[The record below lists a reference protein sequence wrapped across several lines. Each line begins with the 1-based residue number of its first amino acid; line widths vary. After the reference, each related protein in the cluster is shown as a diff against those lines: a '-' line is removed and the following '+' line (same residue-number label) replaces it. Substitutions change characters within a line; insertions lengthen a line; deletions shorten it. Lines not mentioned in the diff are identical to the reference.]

1 VEAAKAGRLVMSL
14 EPPETTVGKL
24 QEALRAKAKREPTY
38 RFYLLYD
45 KVYRQD
51 VLAKAYLRCWE
62 NQGASGVDG
71 QTFEDIRKYGVGQW
85 LAELSE
91 ELRKKTYRPQA
102 VRRVWIPK
110 PDGKKRPLGI
120 PTIRDRVVQ
129 MAAVLVLE
137 PIFETDLQPEQ
148 YAYRPERGALDA
160 VRAVHGLVNQGYTE
174 VVDADLSGYFDSIP
188 HHDLMKSVARRV
200 SDRHMLALIKSWLEM
215 PVEEEDERGNVQ
227 RTTRNRDEGRGTPQ
241 GAVISPLLA
250 NLYMRR
256 FVLGWRQLGHGERLD
271 AKLVNYADDFVICC
285 RGTGEQAMAA
295 MRDMMAKLKLT
306 VNETKTRLCR
316 LPDETFDFLGYTIG
330 RCYSPKTGRAYIGTY
345 PSDKKV
351 RKMVDEISN
360 RTERRSTWQDPEELV
375 GLLNR
380 KIVGWANYF
389 SLGPVSKAYDIVN
402 RHVCQRL
409 RRWLC
414 LKHRELGSGFTKFS
428 DKILRE
434 DYGLLDLR
442 LFRRG
447 FLCANA

>member
-1 VEAAKAGRLVMSL
+1 MSL
-14 EPPETTVGKL
+14 EPHNKVGKL
-24 QEALRAKAKREPTY
+24 QEALRAKAKSAPTY

-45 KVYRQD
+45 KVYRMD
-51 VLAKAYLRCWE
+51 VLIEAYQRCLR
-62 NQGASGVDG
+62 NAGAPGVDG
-71 QTFEDIRKYGVGQW
+71 QTFEDIGLYGVGRW
-85 LAELSE
+85 LEELSE
-91 ELRKKTYRPQA
+91 ELRKKTYQPKP

-110 PDGKKRPLGI
+110 GDGKQRPLGI

-129 MAAVLVLE
+129 MAAVLILE
-137 PIFETDLQPEQ
+137 PIFEVDLQPEQ

-160 VRAVHGLVNQGYTE
+160 VRAVHGLVNRGYTE

-188 HHDLMKSVARRV
+188 HHELMKSVARRV
-200 SDRHMLALIKSWLEM
+200 SDRQMLALIKSWLEM
-215 PVEEEDERGNVQ
+215 PVEETDERGNRR

-241 GAVISPLLA
+241 GSVISPLLA

-256 FVLGWRQLGHGERLD
+256 FVLGWKTLGHDVRLD

-316 LPDETFDFLGYTIG
+316 LPEETIRFLGYTIG

-351 RKMVDEISN
+351 SQLIDEISR
-360 RTERRSTWQDPEELV
+360 RTERRRTWQDPEELV

-380 KIVGWANYF
+380 KIRGWANYF
-389 SLGPVSKAYDIVN
+389 CLGPVSKAYDIVN
-402 RHVCQRL
+402 RHACQRL

-414 LKHRELGSGFTKFS
+414 RKHKLSGAGLRQFS
-428 DKILRE
+428 DKQLRE
-434 DYGLLDLR
+434 NYGLLDLR
-442 LFRRG
+442 VVRRN

>member
-1 VEAAKAGRLVMSL
+1 MSL
-14 EPPETTVGKL
+14 GPSESKVGKL
-24 QEALRAKAKREPTY
+24 QEALRAKAKSAPTY
-38 RFYLLYD
+38 RFYQLYD
-45 KVYRQD
+45 KVYRRD
-51 VLAKAYLRCWE
+51 VLLEAYLRCLA

-71 QTFEDIRKYGVGQW
+71 QTFEDIQKYGVGQW
-85 LAELSE
+85 LDELSE
-91 ELRKKTYRPQA
+91 ELRKKAYRPQA

-110 PDGKKRPLGI
+110 EDGKKRPLGI

-160 VRAVHGLVNQGYTE
+160 VRAVHSLVNQGYRE

-188 HHDLMKSVARRV
+188 HQELMKSVARRV
-200 SDRHMLALIKSWLEM
+200 SDRQLLALIKSWLEM
-215 PVEEEDERGNVQ
+215 PVEEVDERGNVQ

-256 FVLGWRQLGHGERLD
+256 FVLGWKKLGHEARLG

-316 LPDETFDFLGYTIG
+316 LPEETFNFLGYTIG
-330 RCYSPKTGRAYIGTY
+330 RCYSPKTGRAYLGTY
-345 PSDKKV
+345 PSEKKV
-351 RKMVDEISN
+351 RKLVNEISD
-360 RTERRSTWQDPEELV
+360 RTERKRTWQDPEELV

-380 KIVGWANYF
+380 KIVGWSNYF
-389 SLGPVSKAYDIVN
+389 SLGPVSKAYAIVN

-414 LKHRELGSGFTKFS
+414 LKHKVPGLGLKQFS
-428 DKILRE
+428 DKYLRE
-434 DYGLLDLR
+434 TLGLVNLHQLR
-442 LFRRG
+442 HRY
-447 FLCANA
+447 LCANA